1 MRKNKINS
9 KEIVFFALVV
19 SNEYDRGCYQTP
31 FQMKK
36 TLWFDE
42 LSDPDLFF
50 PSCPHLHSF
59 DGQYKL
65 NVYTGELY
73 STKNKKIVKGKVV
86 KEKELERLWSDR
98 KFMEFAEKMRTTY
111 FEKYPSS
118 SLPSFP
124 TFSGKGIRKYGS
136 GFGKTQIVRR
146 LLLKL
151 RYKKNRHYLL

>member
-1 MRKNKINS
+1 MRRKKTTS
-9 KEIVFFALVV
+9 KAIVYFALAV

-50 PSCPHLHSF
+50 PSCPHLHSS

-73 STKNKKIVKGKVV
+73 STKNKKMVKGKVV
-86 KEKELERLWSDR
+86 KGKELERLWGDR
-98 KFMEFAEKMRTTY
+98 KFIEFAEKMRTAY
-111 FEKYPSS
+111 FKKYPLS
-118 SLPSFP
+118 SLPSIP
-124 TFSGKGIRKYGS
+124 TFSDKCNKKHLSRL
-136 GFGKTQIVRR
+136 GKTQTVRGLLFR
-146 LLLKL
+146 LCF
-151 RYKKNRHYLL
+151 KKSQGSLQ

>member
-1 MRKNKINS
+1 MRKNKT
-9 KEIVFFALVV
+9 KGKDVVVFALVV
-19 SNEYDRGCYQTP
+19 SNVYDRGCYHTP
-31 FQMKK
+31 FQMRK

-50 PSCPHLHSF
+50 PSCPHLHST

-73 STKNKKIVKGKVV
+73 STQSKKIVKGKVV

-111 FEKYPSS
+111 FEKYPLS
-118 SLPSFP
+118 SLPSVP
-124 TFSGKGIRKYGS
+124 SFSQTGIRKCIS
-136 GFGKTQIVRR
+136 KFGKVQAIRG
-146 LLLKL
+146 LLF
-151 RYKKNRHYLL
+151 RGRFKKRSSSL

>member
-1 MRKNKINS
+1 MRKNKT
-9 KEIVFFALVV
+9 KGKHIVVFALVV
-19 SNEYDRGCYQTP
+19 SNEHERGCYQTP

-42 LSDPDLFF
+42 LSDSDLFF
-50 PSCPHLHSF
+50 PSCPHLHSS

-118 SLPSFP
+118 SLPSVPSFSQ
-124 TFSGKGIRKYGS
+124 TGIRHCISKSGKVQAIRG
-136 GFGKTQIVRR
+136 
-146 LLLKL
+146 LLF
-151 RYKKNRHYLL
+151 RARFKKKRNSSL

>member
-1 MRKNKINS
+1 MKKNNTKS
-9 KEIVFFALVV
+9 KDVVVFTLVV

-50 PSCPHLHSF
+50 PSCPHLHSS

-73 STKNKKIVKGKVV
+73 STKNKKIVKEKVV
-86 KEKELERLWSDR
+86 KEKELKRLWSDR

-118 SLPSFP
+118 SLPSIP
-124 TFSGKGIRKYGS
+124 PFSKTDINKYVGS
-136 GFGKTQIVRR
+136 FGKVHIVRR
-146 LLLKL
+146 LLPKALF
-151 RYKKNRHYLL
+151 RKKRNTLM